1 MAMLGTRDSD
11 LASETDR
18 ALGKEP
24 RWVRGPGGSGGG
36 RALGQVPRGQAAM
49 HPGVRRDWAPSLGPA
64 HTLPPREVLD
74 PKRPVLRPW
83 PAGRRPALPEDLLQW
98 GDSGSRADDQ
108 P

>member
-11 LASETDR
+11 PGLETDR

-24 RWVRGPGGSGGG
+24 WWVREPGGSGGG
-36 RALGQVPRGQAAM
+36 RALGQAPRSQAAV

-64 HTLPPREVLD
+64 HTLPQPEVLD

-83 PAGRRPALPEDLLQW
+83 PAGCQPALPEDLLQW
-98 GDSGSRADDQ
+98 GAAGADDQ